1 MLTLKILW
9 KSIKN
14 VLRKSVIF
22 RYWYNFTIRQSF
34 RINMQQTMIIED
46 QIKDEKLQYDINKEA
61 PKISAWSSGKIDKYD
76 CLTGEEILSFNQKQI
91 IEQTKFTCS
100 PLGKPFRK
108 QTKKI
113 KEKNKSKQLK
123 EIIPRSIW
131 KWLIVIKEKRNN
143 LRIFITKDFMK

>member
-9 KSIKN
+9 KFIKN

-76 CLTGEEILSFNQKQI
+76 YLTGEEILSFNQKQI
-91 IEQTKFTCS
+91 IEQAKFTCS